1 MTHCLDF
8 ARFAVSQALFHL
20 KAGVAHLGD
29 AALADDVI
37 METYRIAEIKV
48 DVDENIFES
57 QPVDLGLEDM
67 LEVSA
72 SAHVEEVALR
82 PVVDVVI
89 RVEVAHSDL
98 YGTREHVSLEFR
110 VQSLE

>member
-48 DVDENIFES
+48 DVDKNIFKGK
-57 QPVDLGLEDM
+57 PVDWCLELM
-67 LEVSA
+67 LEETA
-72 SAHVEEVALR
+72 STHVEKVALR
-82 PVVDVVI
+82 PVVDVV
-89 RVEVAHSDL
+89 VWVKGAHADL
-98 YGTREHVSLEFR
+98 DGTRKHFQLTVDS
-110 VQSLE
+110 